1 MTQLVKIAGV
11 EMRYVK
17 ELPQD
22 RINLLAQV
30 IQAFRSNAGKG
41 FDQFDAVEK
50 ILGGEL
56 ASGHFG
62 IVYNFG
68 EDYILKI
75 EKPWAKGE
83 YNTRDGLVLEQLQ
96 GIGIIPQIYM
106 YDEDNNF
113 MVIQKVKGQMCATY
127 ARNPEFDL
135 PSNFDIQWTKQFIK
149 HSAQEIEKRG
159 WRIGDAHAG
168 NCMIDHEGN
177 FYIVDVGLFDNLEEI
192 KEGIRPFGRST
203 DEAVLSLS
211 LAYQGHH
218 LFRRRKATQE
228 KLKKINEM
236 AQEVAVKD
244 VKNLQEAVAGLAH
257 GFVGLGNALENVRG
271 NLAQEVFG
279 LEAPEWKPMTAIKYF
294 F

>member
-17 ELPQD
+17 ELPED
-22 RINLLAQV
+22 HIELLAKV
-30 IQAFRSNAGKG
+30 VEAFRSNAGMG
-41 FDQFDAVEK
+41 FGQFDSVEK

-62 IVYNFG
+62 VVYNFG

-75 EKPWAKGE
+75 EKPWTKGE

-96 GIGIIPQIYM
+96 GIGIIPQIYI
-106 YDEDNNF
+106 YDLDNNF

-127 ARNPEFDL
+127 AKTPEFDL
-135 PSNFDIQWTKQFIK
+135 PSNFDIQWTKEFIK
-149 HSAQEIEKRG
+149 RSAQEIEERG
-159 WRIGDAHAG
+159 WVIGDAHAG
-168 NCMIDHEGN
+168 NCMIDQEGN
-177 FYIVDVGLFDNLEEI
+177 FYIVDVGLFDNIEEI
-192 KEGIRPFGRST
+192 QEGIRPFGRST

-218 LFRRRKATQE
+218 LYRKRKATQE
-228 KLKKINEM
+228 KLKKINAM

-244 VKNLQEAVAGLAH
+244 VQNLQEAVAGLAH
-257 GFVGLGNALENVRG
+257 GFAGLGNALENVRG
-271 NLAQEVFG
+271 NLAPQWEPM
-279 LEAPEWKPMTAIKYF
+279 PEHKYF